1 MSNSRPSLGQRGEAF
16 VADHLIR
23 AGYTLRARNWRD
35 SRFGE
40 IDIVAQ
46 RADEIVFVE
55 VRTRRGP
62 AQIASETALAS
73 VGARKQA
80 RLVRL
85 AQAYLA
91 AHNLNDIPWRID
103 VAAVG
108 YENEAFSLE
117 IVRDAVE
124 W

>member
-1 MSNSRPSLGQRGEAF
+1 MSDLRPSLGQRGETF
-16 VADHLIR
+16 VAHHLVR
-23 AGYTLRARNWRD
+23 AGYTLLARNWRHNTL
-35 SRFGE
+35 GE

-46 RADEIVFVE
+46 RADEIIFVE

-62 AQIASETALAS
+62 PQIAVGSALAS
-73 VGARKQA
+73 VDARKQA

-85 AQAYLA
+85 AQAFLA
-91 AHNLNDIPWRID
+91 AQHLDDIPWRID

-108 YENEAFSLE
+108 YENGAFSLE
-117 IVRDAVE
+117 IVHDAVE

>member
-1 MSNSRPSLGQRGEAF
+1 MSDSRLNLGQRGEAF
-16 VADHLIR
+16 VAYRLAH
-23 AGYTLRARNWRD
+23 AGYTLLARNWRHGK
-35 SRFGE
+35 FGE

-62 AQIASETALAS
+62 VQVAIDAALTS
-73 VGARKQA
+73 VNARKQA
-80 RLVRL
+80 QLLRL
-85 AQAYLA
+85 AQAFLD
-91 AHNLNDIPWRID
+91 AHHLHNVRWRID

-108 YENEAFSLE
+108 YENGAFSLE